1 MLTTE
6 FDLDE
11 YTEVIRMETKERA
24 LAEGMEKV
32 QNYILDLIDQGLS
45 GEEIKKK
52 IEKSQITELNKDT
65 RLHIYK

>member
-52 IEKSQITELNKDT
+52 IEEMPRKN
-65 RLHIYK
+65 HG